1 MLIERTICESYKTA
15 KIYFDQGRFT
25 EMVEKDQYGHDAKET
40 TKTGSDLPK
49 GDGTTSDEGF
59 NAISGKDADK
69 PIGQD
74 HSLDNYED
82 SEPRDGVGAVQNSSL
97 INSNIAHIEDEGE

>member
-1 MLIERTICESYKTA
+1 
-15 KIYFDQGRFT
+15 
-25 EMVEKDQYGHDAKET
+25 MVQEKDEYGHDAKET

-49 GDGTTSDEGF
+49 GDGMTSDEGF
-59 NAISGKDADK
+59 DRITGKDADK

-82 SEPRDGVGAVQNSSL
+82 SEPREGVGAIQSSSL
-97 INSNIAHIEDEGE
+97 IKENVAHIEDDEGE